1 MEKELAPAA
10 GQPLAEA
17 FTPLLFPAQIS
28 EDDQFL
34 FCGTTSGD
42 VLKFNLKTRLLSDYG
57 PKRVSAKHSRV
68 GPPPP
73 LPLFC
78 LLSDLSPPPLLCFM
92 CHIRPC
98 AGLGMIIWP
107 NLAALRASAL

>member
-1 MEKELAPAA
+1 MEKELAPTA
-10 GQPLAEA
+10 GQPLADA
-17 FTPLLFPAQIS
+17 FTPLFSPAQIS

-42 VLKFNLKTRLLSDYG
+42 ILKFNLKTRLLSDYG

-68 GPPPP
+68 GPAP
-73 LPLFC
+73 L
-78 LLSDLSPPPLLCFM
+78 LLSDLFPLLCFM

-98 AGLGMIIWP
+98 AGLGVIIWP
-107 NLAALRASAL
+107 NLVALRASAL